1 MTNQRFSLVIIQ
13 KGKIISVFA
22 NQNLHNRSYICQRH
36 KNLAII
42 QVFDQGMK
50 NMIFGVILLA
60 FSTGVHAQTI
70 EECQKAAEQNYP
82 LIKQYDLI
90 AQTTDLTVK
99 NIQKGWLP
107 QMGSYAQATYQSD
120 VVSWPAT
127 MKATFSQMGVEMK
140 GLTKDQ
146 YKVGID
152 LQQVIYDG
160 GAMSSQS
167 LIARQQGKV
176 QKAQNE
182 VNLYQVRKR
191 VNEMF
196 FALLMLDEQL
206 KLNDDVRALLLSSER
221 QLTNMVRNGT
231 AATSDLE
238 KVKAERLNAEQQNV
252 SLKSQRAMVQEVL
265 GAFCGIAISSPQ
277 KPSAVYALS
286 QANHRPE
293 MWLFD
298 AQVELA
304 NAQAKGLRSQLMPR
318 LDLFAQ
324 GYYGYPGLNM
334 FEDMMSHDWSLN
346 GLVGVKLSWKIG
358 ALYTHK
364 NDKAKLEAQRQLVES
379 NRETFIFNNRLEQ
392 MQQNESIQRYSKM
405 LQSDDEIITLRT
417 SVRKAAESKL
427 AHGIIDV
434 NDLLREINNENSA
447 KIQQSIH
454 EIDML
459 KEMYNQKYTTNE

>member
-1 MTNQRFSLVIIQ
+1 MVIIQ

-36 KNLAII
+36 MNLAII

-50 NMIFGVILLA
+50 NKIFGVILLA

-90 AQTTDLTVK
+90 AQTTDLTVR

-182 VNLYQVRKR
+182 VNLYQVRKDR
-191 VNEMF
+191 
-196 FALLMLDEQL
+196 
-206 KLNDDVRALLLSSER
+206 
-221 QLTNMVRNGT
+221 
-231 AATSDLE
+231 
-238 KVKAERLNAEQQNV
+238 
-252 SLKSQRAMVQEVL
+252 KSVV
-265 GAFCGIAISSPQ
+265 
-277 KPSAVYALS
+277 
-286 QANHRPE
+286 
-293 MWLFD
+293 
-298 AQVELA
+298 
-304 NAQAKGLRSQLMPR
+304 
-318 LDLFAQ
+318 
-324 GYYGYPGLNM
+324 
-334 FEDMMSHDWSLN
+334 
-346 GLVGVKLSWKIG
+346 
-358 ALYTHK
+358 
-364 NDKAKLEAQRQLVES
+364 
-379 NRETFIFNNRLEQ
+379 
-392 MQQNESIQRYSKM
+392 
-405 LQSDDEIITLRT
+405 
-417 SVRKAAESKL
+417 
-427 AHGIIDV
+427 
-434 NDLLREINNENSA
+434 
-447 KIQQSIH
+447 
-454 EIDML
+454 
-459 KEMYNQKYTTNE
+459 